1 LTRWKNSQEDM
12 EMSKWTA
19 WYDSLPAHT
28 KEYLKTQ
35 PVWHDRDLY
44 RAFAIGAVLGLLLGL
59 AA

>member
-1 LTRWKNSQEDM
+1 
-12 EMSKWTA
+12 MSKWTA